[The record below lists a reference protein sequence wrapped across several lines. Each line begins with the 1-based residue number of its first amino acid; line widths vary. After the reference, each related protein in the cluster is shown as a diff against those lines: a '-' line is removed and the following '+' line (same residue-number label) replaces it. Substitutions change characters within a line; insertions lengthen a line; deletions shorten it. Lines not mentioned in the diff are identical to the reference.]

1 MTATRSTR
9 NAALDTVVW
18 ASTALAV
25 GSALLAIGHMG
36 VQIPLLSALGPGSTR
51 AVVPA
56 AVAFSLG
63 ACLHGAVAY
72 GVSRRLVWAWPLGV
86 LAAGLTLLGA
96 ALPFRGVGSLVGMS
110 LAGLQLGI
118 LLTGTARRTILGPAR
133 S

>member
-1 MTATRSTR
+1 VTAARSPR
-9 NAALDTVVW
+9 NAALDAVVW

-36 VQIPLLSALGPGSTR
+36 VQIPLLSALGPGGTR

-56 AVAFSLG
+56 AIAFSLG

-72 GVSRRLVWAWPLGV
+72 GVARRLVWAWPLGV
-86 LAAGLTLLGA
+86 LAAGVTLLGA
-96 ALPFRGVGSLVGMS
+96 AMPFRGVGSLIGMS

-118 LLTGTARRTILGPAR
+118 LLTGTARRTMLRTAQ